1 MWHAT
6 VNTLC
11 NDETLPELLKNID
24 IGLVEV
30 PPSPTSVLTLREISD
45 EFFTRFPDRMRDHQA
60 VLETLEIHY
69 LKKSRSHN
77 NPDMFFGCVHA
88 EAMLMG
94 LLNYYSAHAGQDVEI
109 QDPQRMQQIVQP
121 VRSFHPSRILKLTF
135 RGGGRSWDC
144 VNRC

>member
-69 LKKSRSHN
+69 LKKVVRTTILTCS
-77 NPDMFFGCVHA
+77 
-88 EAMLMG
+88 
-94 LLNYYSAHAGQDVEI
+94 SAVSMRR
-109 QDPQRMQQIVQP
+109 P
-121 VRSFHPSRILKLTF
+121 
-135 RGGGRSWDC
+135 C
-144 VNRC
+144 

>member
-69 LKKSRSHN
+69 LKKKS
-77 NPDMFFGCVHA
+77 FA
-88 EAMLMG
+88 
-94 LLNYYSAHAGQDVEI
+94 
-109 QDPQRMQQIVQP
+109 QQ
-121 VRSFHPSRILKLTF
+121 S
-135 RGGGRSWDC
+135 
-144 VNRC
+144 